1 MSPTFLLLL
10 IQVATGCCL
19 FKGST
24 AEKEKQVWK
33 RKNLT
38 TSHTKV
44 QILQNIANS
53 LENTVDTMVARGFLR
68 AFRRTHAAAV
78 AHQAGEGQSGAGE
91 NMANT

>member
-1 MSPTFLLLL
+1 MLQAVVYLGVQL
-10 IQVATGCCL
+10 QKRKNKCG
-19 FKGST
+19 
-24 AEKEKQVWK
+24 KE
-33 RKNLT
+33 KNLT